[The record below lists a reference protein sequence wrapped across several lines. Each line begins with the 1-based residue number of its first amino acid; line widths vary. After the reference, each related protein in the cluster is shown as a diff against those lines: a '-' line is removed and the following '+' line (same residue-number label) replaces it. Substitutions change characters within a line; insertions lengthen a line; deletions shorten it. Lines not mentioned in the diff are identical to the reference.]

1 MQTRLLPA
9 LLLLLPVQVR
19 PCPLQSESGKG
30 CARHHPFNPRDGWA
44 PSSCPM
50 PLITGVQQGGWMVVG
65 RACDLAHCRVFP
77 QYGLYVGEFLRGKP
91 ARE

>member
-50 PLITGVQQGGWMVVG
+50 PLITGVQQGGWTVVG
-65 RACDLAHCRVFP
+65 HACDLAHCRVFP